1 MTNYTDGQLAYIGI
15 GTSFNR
21 TVLTNGNYYFAVIAL
36 NQNGFR
42 SFDPSYIIEF
52 SIDIGSN
59 TPISQS
65 ILIMVITAA
74 AVVGVVVIVY
84 VVYRRKNPAFGF

>member
-1 MTNYTDGQLAYIGI
+1 MA
-15 GTSFNR
+15 
-21 TVLTNGNYYFAVIAL
+21 
-36 NQNGFR
+36 
-42 SFDPSYIIEF
+42 FDHLIRPILSNL